1 MLDWML
7 GLGAFAMFFIYD
19 WNRVFVKKS
28 WMNPL
33 FAAGNMC
40 LAVVAV
46 RLVLE
51 AFSLSLGKPGAGLSL
66 AFWLCLS
73 QYAWQALSTPCIL
86 PFPLTVPIAGRLTSI
101 RRAGR
106 AYTAGA
112 AIRVSGG
119 FSAAFPVL
127 GCLQEQGSV
136 LCSALFCHFLI
147 CCMPGIRTGIF
158 L

>member
-73 QYAWQALSTPCIL
+73 AVCLAGLIYTLYFAL
-86 PFPLTVPIAGRLTSI
+86 PFDLS
-101 RRAGR
+101 
-106 AYTAGA
+106 
-112 AIRVSGG
+112 
-119 FSAAFPVL
+119 
-127 GCLQEQGSV
+127 
-136 LCSALFCHFLI
+136 LI
-147 CCMPGIRTGIF
+147 HI
-158 L
+158 